1 MMCEAAPF
9 CSFRRNW
16 LLAFIMSASLCVK
29 SSCQQERILIDTVHV
44 GNKWHLITQNLNL
57 RPAFFEISI
66 YKPADPIFLKIQ
78 IKIKG
83 PELAI
88 NFIFSSDPKF
98 SFW

>member
-57 RPAFFEISI
+57 SHLLSFEETNQGQNFRKTSNFPMLI
-66 YKPADPIFLKIQ
+66 
-78 IKIKG
+78 
-83 PELAI
+83 PELI
-88 NFIFSSDPKF
+88 CL
-98 SFW
+98 